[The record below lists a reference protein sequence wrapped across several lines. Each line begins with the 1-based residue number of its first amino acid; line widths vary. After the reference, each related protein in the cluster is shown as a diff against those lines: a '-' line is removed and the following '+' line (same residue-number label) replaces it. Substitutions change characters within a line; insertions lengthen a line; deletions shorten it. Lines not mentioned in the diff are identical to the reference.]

1 MSSTYRFTLF
11 LGFLTLFS
19 CIDDSDYQVDE
30 AHLNPSLALPLIYG
44 DITIQDI
51 LDSAANSGTVK
62 IYPDGLV
69 YLAYNEE
76 LKSQDIRELF
86 SIPDK
91 SLSRSFILP
100 QGILPPLNSDFR
112 TDSLSQL
119 VDFELSPEQLNEV
132 ALKAGGINY
141 STSIIPFS
149 SNLDY
154 EIAMYFPDF
163 VSRTTQK
170 TLNAVVKGNGTL
182 PLSDYTMSLDK
193 NKFRMKLVLILKKNS
208 ASTNIQPGSSVSI
221 KLDFLGL
228 DFIYIKG
235 FFGDQSV
242 SLDEQHIEIPAFKD
256 ALQGAE
262 VSLAQPIMNLVTIN
276 DNGVPVVVDFKTLE
290 GRKEDGTSLPLTL
303 DPSNPISIAYPSVL
317 GTSASTAIAVTNAK
331 QVIDFA
337 PSEFYYKADARI
349 NKDITS
355 GENFLADT
363 SKLRVKLNVE
373 IPLYG
378 SASNIFIKDTV
389 NLDLS
394 NTDQS
399 EITSASLKLKLI
411 NELPLEGDV
420 QFFLADDQY
429 QIIGELLPEG
439 QTAIVKGS
447 IVDASGELQSP
458 GVYDN
463 TIELDDEALDKVFKS
478 KHIIIAALMSTSKDA
493 ATGKFPD
500 VKFKSNY
507 KLNINAGV
515 LANLKLKVE
524 L

>member
-1 MSSTYRFTLF
+1 MSLTYRFTLF
-11 LGFLTLFS
+11 LGLLTLFS
-19 CIDDSDYQVDE
+19 CIDDSDYQLDE

-44 DITIQDI
+44 DLTIQDI
-51 LDSAANSGTVK
+51 LDSTDNSGTVK

-69 YLAYNEE
+69 YLAYTEE

-100 QGILPPLNSDFR
+100 PGTLPPLNSDFR
-112 TDSLSQL
+112 IDSISQI

-154 EIAMYFPDF
+154 QIAIYFPDF
-163 VSRTTQK
+163 ISRTTQK
-170 TLNAVVKGNGTL
+170 PLNSVVKGNGNL
-182 PLSDYTMSLDK
+182 PLSDYTMTLDK
-193 NKFRMKLVLILKKNS
+193 NKFRMKLVLILKKK
-208 ASTNIQPGSSVSI
+208 STSTVIQPGSSVSI
-221 KLDFLGL
+221 RLDFLGL
-228 DFIYIKG
+228 DFTYIKG

-262 VSLAQPIMNLVTIN
+262 VSLAQPIMNLITIN
-276 DNGVPVVVDFKTLE
+276 DNGVPVVVDFKTLDA
-290 GRKEDGTSLPLTL
+290 RKEDGTSLTLTL
-303 DPSNPISIAYPSVL
+303 NPPNPISIAYPSVL
-317 GTSASTAIAVTNAK
+317 GTSASSTITVTNAK
-331 QVIDFA
+331 QVLDFA

-349 NKDITS
+349 NKGVTS
-355 GENFLADT
+355 GSNFLADT
-363 SKLRVKLNVE
+363 SKLRVKLNLE

-378 SASNIFIKDTV
+378 SASNIFIKDTI

-394 NTDQS
+394 KTDES

-420 QFFLADDQY
+420 QFFLTDDQY

-447 IVDASGELQSP
+447 IVNASGELQSP
-458 GVYDN
+458 GIFDN
-463 TIELDDEALDKVFKS
+463 TIVLSDDALDKVFKA
-478 KHIIIAALMSTSKDA
+478 KHIIIAALMNTSKD

-507 KLNINAGV
+507 TLNIEAGV
-515 LANLKLKVE
+515 LANLKLRVE